1 MKGELKV
8 SLHVEL
14 EGVPI
19 AFFQIT
25 LKIAQKGKEKYII
38 DVLIDGLLD
47 IEIEGA
53 FEGGRKGGLTNLC
66 KDAQEATATFESNQ
80 NVVGGLTNLCK
91 DAQEATATFESNQ
104 NVVNKLNFN
113 LFLVIFNLST
123 MQAISKGS
131 VS

>member
-47 IEIEGA
+47 IEIEVA
-53 FEGGRKGGLTNLC
+53 FEGGRK
-66 KDAQEATATFESNQ
+66 
-80 NVVGGLTNLCK
+80 GGLTNLCK

>member
-53 FEGGRKGGLTNLC
+53 FEGG
-66 KDAQEATATFESNQ
+66 
-80 NVVGGLTNLCK
+80 LTNLCK